1 MQDTVL
7 QLQVPTKGLAIYLV
21 IFFAVPTLHSEV
33 QGAALSVLPHVFDSN
48 ALHVHVLHIKYKPSP
63 TAAKGT
69 LSRCSGP
76 CAALGCRLFTGT
88 LSPAKSMQPL
98 ARVILFKYVAIVL
111 NQCLTETA
119 GNSPGHLREGGKVK
133 SWCFNKQGRLVPL
146 GTRTTREAAKV
157 LCVLLEDFRALFS
170 FGIGHKKQW
179 DFPTFPT
186 ELLLS

>member
-48 ALHVHVLHIKYKPSP
+48 ALHVHVLNIKYKPSP

-69 LSRCSGP
+69 LSRRSGP

-119 GNSPGHLREGGKVK
+119 GNSPGHLRGRGKVK
-133 SWCFNKQGRLVPL
+133 TWWFNKQGGLVPFA
-146 GTRTTREAAKV
+146 GTTQEAAKV